1 METGKKWY
9 ESTSIWSSLVVML
22 SMVLG
27 AFGGYAIDSG
37 LQTEIV
43 NLIMAFVGL
52 IGAVVSIYGRVKA
65 TKQIK

>member
-9 ESTSIWSSLVVML
+9 ESKSIWSSLVVML
-22 SMVLG
+22 SMLLG
-27 AFGGYAIDSG
+27 TFGGYAIDSG

-43 NLIMAFVGL
+43 NLIMALVGI
-52 IGAVVSIYGRVKA
+52 IGAGVAIYGRVKA